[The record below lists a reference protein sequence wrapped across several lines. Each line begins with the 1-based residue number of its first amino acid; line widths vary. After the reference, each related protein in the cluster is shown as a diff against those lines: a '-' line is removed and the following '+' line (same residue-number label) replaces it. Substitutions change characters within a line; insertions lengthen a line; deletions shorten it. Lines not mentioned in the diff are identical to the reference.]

1 MDHRIEFSR
10 WWTLEFKAVKFPT
23 TANTTVFDFYI
34 DPETKK
40 FEPWSKKVPKFEL
53 DPDVPLQAA
62 LVPTPETV
70 RIRYW
75 MGKRF
80 LIFHSPIY
88 SNYLDLLMERGY
100 PVMLV
105 GGAGSGKFF
114 FY

>member
-23 TANTTVFDFYI
+23 TANTTVFDYFI

-40 FEPWSKKVPKFEL
+40 FELWSKKVPKFEL

-75 MGKRF
+75 MGKYID
-80 LIFHSPIY
+80 LKSYIFIY
-88 SNYLDLLMERGY
+88 LFIRSFNGTRLSSY
-100 PVMLV
+100 V
-105 GGAGSGKFF
+105 SWWCW
-114 FY
+114 

>member
-23 TANTTVFDFYI
+23 TANTTVFDYYI
-34 DPETKK
+34 DSETKK
-40 FEPWSKKVPKFEL
+40 FELWSKKVPKFEL

-75 MGKRF
+75 MGT
-80 LIFHSPIY
+80 LS
-88 SNYLDLLMERGY
+88 Y
-100 PVMLV
+100 PSL
-105 GGAGSGKFF
+105 SLFF
-114 FY
+114 FFNFHFRSLNGTWLSRDVSRRCW

>member
-1 MDHRIEFSR
+1 M
-10 WWTLEFKAVKFPT
+10 KFPT

-34 DPETKK
+34 DSESKK
-40 FEPWSKKVPKFEL
+40 FELWSKKVPKFEL

-75 MGKRF
+75 MGKF
-80 LIFHSPIY
+80 QKNFHIY
-88 SNYLDLLMERGY
+88 FIYFIWILDLLMERGY

-105 GGAGSGKFF
+105 GGAGCGKFISLKI
-114 FY
+114 